1 MWLEWHAYLMYWA
14 KAYCNQNGLEDAQK
28 VWMASDVP
36 WFIPLRE
43 IIQFGHPSVSIS
55 KKIKILH
62 RRIFFPVPKT
72 KSRVLWN
79 WREPANG
86 HSFLQWRGPFRLSR
100 PLGLMGF
107 VGVASDVV
115 WALHWFCL
123 QFMDGRWMDYEDLA
137 ICSHLFLEHRD
148 SGGSQ
153 FLAIPNIS
161 CYAADCEQLEC
172 LSTKR
177 RRKLYSLKTR
187 NSTAILAKFV
197 RIKIDWYTNP
207 SSKKWTLESWLQRWL
222 SSIFTS
228 CWSSM
233 PLTATTTAGPAIC
246 KITATGAAADSDISR
261 YC

>member
-1 MWLEWHAYLMYWA
+1 MCHGSFHCEKSSNLAILRLAY
-14 KAYCNQNGLEDAQK
+14 
-28 VWMASDVP
+28 P
-36 WFIPLRE
+36 
-43 IIQFGHPSVSIS
+43 

-62 RRIFFPVPKT
+62 WRNLFFFEFKKPKVGF
-72 KSRVLWN
+72 SWN
-79 WREPANG
+79 WRGSPDMVIHFSNG
-86 HSFLQWRGPFRLSR
+86 IARSLSR

-115 WALHWFCL
+115 WALHRFCL

-187 NSTAILAKFV
+187 NSTAIWRFCE
-197 RIKIDWYTNP
+197 D
-207 SSKKWTLESWLQRWL
+207 
-222 SSIFTS
+222 
-228 CWSSM
+228 
-233 PLTATTTAGPAIC
+233 
-246 KITATGAAADSDISR
+246 
-261 YC
+261 